1 MATGTTDL
9 RRVRDE
15 ITRLLRLKYQ
25 SDPRTWS
32 AVEVTRYRNLCE
44 LEQAL
49 IAVDHLA
56 AAAS

>member
-1 MATGTTDL
+1 MVRGDTDL

-15 ITRLLRLKYQ
+15 IAKLLRLKYQ
-25 SDPRTWS
+25 SGPRTWS
-32 AVEVTRYRNLCE
+32 QTEVVRYRNLCE

-49 IAVDHLA
+49 VAFGGLD

>member
-1 MATGTTDL
+1 MATGTRDL

-15 ITRLLRLKYQ
+15 ITKLLRLKYQ

-32 AVEVTRYRNLCE
+32 AVEVSRYRNLCE

-49 IAVDHLA
+49 LAVGDLE

>member
-1 MATGTTDL
+1 MAAGTTDL

-15 ITRLLRLKYQ
+15 ITKLLSLKYQ
-25 SDPRTWS
+25 SGPRTWS
-32 AVEVTRYRNLCE
+32 TVEVSRYRNLCE

-49 IAVDHLA
+49 VAVEHLD